1 MKKLIS
7 VAICL
12 LVSCLAVAQDKA
24 GAEAALTKFVEATKA
39 YDTARMASA
48 MHPEALQRFRAVI
61 ETALKSGKGELAK
74 AELLPLFS
82 VSSVDDFSKL
92 SDVEMFK
99 RLSDSVARAAPQ
111 VLELMAKSEFEI
123 LDTVVTGEIADVK
136 YLMTITVEGQS
147 VKQEIVQKLK
157 PSNGQWMLLL
167 PTTSESTIANIE
179 SRYR

>member
-1 MKKLIS
+1 MKKLLTVS
-7 VAICL
+7 ICL
-12 LVSCLAVAQDKA
+12 LISCFAFAQDKS

-39 YDTARMASA
+39 YDTARMASS

-61 ETALKSGKGELAK
+61 DAALNSGKADMAR

-82 VSSVDDFSKL
+82 VSSVEDFSKL

-111 VLELMAKSEFEI
+111 VIELMAKSEFEI
-123 LDTVVTGEIADVK
+123 LGTVVTGDIADVT
-136 YLMTITVEGQS
+136 YNMTINVEGQS

-167 PTTSESTIANIE
+167 PATSESTINNIE

>member
-1 MKKLIS
+1 MS
-7 VAICL
+7 
-12 LVSCLAVAQDKA
+12 
-24 GAEAALTKFVEATKA
+24 KFVAATQA
-39 YDTARMASA
+39 YDTARMASS

-61 ETALKSGKGELAK
+61 EAALKSGKGELAK

-82 VSSVDDFSKL
+82 VFSVEDFSKL

-99 RLSDSVARAAPQ
+99 RLSDSVAQAAPQ
-111 VLELMAKSEFEI
+111 VIELMAQSEFEI
-123 LDTVVTGEIADVK
+123 LGTEMTGEIAEVT
-136 YLMTITVEGQS
+136 YAMTITVEGQS

-167 PTTSESTIANIE
+167 PATSESTIANIE

>member
-1 MKKLIS
+1 MKKLLS
-7 VAICL
+7 VALCL
-12 LVSCLAVAQDKA
+12 LISCLAFAQDKA
-24 GAEAALTKFVEATKA
+24 GAEAAMTRFVAATQA
-39 YDTARMASA
+39 YDTARMASS

-61 ETALKSGKGELAK
+61 EAALESGKGELAK

-99 RLSDSVARAAPQ
+99 RLSDSVAQAAPQ
-111 VLELMAKSEFEI
+111 VIELMAQSEFEI
-123 LDTVVTGEIADVK
+123 LGTEMTGEIAEVT
-136 YLMTITVEGQS
+136 YAMTIKVEGQG
-147 VKQEIVQKLK
+147 VRQEIVQKLK

-167 PTTSESTIANIE
+167 PATSESTIANIE

>member
-1 MKKLIS
+1 MKKLLTVS
-7 VAICL
+7 ICL
-12 LVSCLAVAQDKA
+12 LVSCFAFAQDKS

-39 YDTARMASA
+39 YDTARMASS

-61 ETALKSGKGELAK
+61 ETALKSGKADLAK

-82 VSSVDDFSKL
+82 VSSVEDFSKL

-111 VLELMAKSEFEI
+111 VIELMAKSEFEI
-123 LDTVVTGEIADVK
+123 LGTVVTGEIADVT
-136 YLMTITVEGQS
+136 YNMTINVEGQS

-157 PSNGQWMLLL
+157 PSNGRWMLLL
-167 PTTSESTIANIE
+167 PATSEATIANIE

>member
-1 MKKLIS
+1 MKRFIS

-12 LVSCLAVAQDKA
+12 LVSCFAMAQDKS

-39 YDTARMASA
+39 YDTARMASS
-48 MHPEALQRFRAVI
+48 MHPEALQRFRTVI
-61 ETALKSGKGELAK
+61 EGALKSSKADLAK

-82 VSSVDDFSKL
+82 VPS
-92 SDVEMFK
+92 
-99 RLSDSVARAAPQ
+99 
-111 VLELMAKSEFEI
+111 AKTSSEFEI
-123 LDTVVTGEIADVK
+123 LGTVVTGEIADVT

-167 PTTSESTIANIE
+167 PATSEATIANIE